1 MLSLA
6 DHLSWL
12 MKTWK
17 KRTLCGSTLL
27 LFVCVLIMR
36 ADSTSGN
43 TSVYTQERCQ
53 HRMRG
58 IITLFS
64 CSVLKEKQNNC
75 RRGSSQPLHRNRC
88 KRCSI
93 HHVCEV
99 SYCFYILP
107 KHPNL
112 FFFLLF
118 CFCPLQ
124 MAWLPSGHFSRRS
137 SATRIL
143 SFGWP
148 ARSTKKSR
156 AQPSL
161 CLKLTRSSMNS
172 LIFRHRERCVCVWL
186 GLMSSSILLILHCQK
201 PFT

>member
-1 MLSLA
+1 MPSLHVIISTLT

-112 FFFLLF
+112 FFCC
-118 CFCPLQ
+118 CFVFVLYRWPGC
-124 MAWLPSGHFSRRS
+124 LPVISQDGVQRREYWVLDGLRGVQKNQELNQ
-137 SATRIL
+137 A
-143 SFGWP
+143 
-148 ARSTKKSR
+148 
-156 AQPSL
+156 
-161 CLKLTRSSMNS
+161 
-172 LIFRHRERCVCVWL
+172 CV
-186 GLMSSSILLILHCQK
+186 
-201 PFT
+201 